1 MEKIKKDI
9 LSNKKT
15 RFFLTAITLLLVTIG
30 STYAW
35 WTASTQVEQKVTM
48 RNLAIEASFAPQD
61 HTNYEP
67 GTYAKIE

>member
-1 MEKIKKDI
+1 M
-9 LSNKKT
+9 
-15 RFFLTAITLLLVTIG
+15 TAITLLLVTIG